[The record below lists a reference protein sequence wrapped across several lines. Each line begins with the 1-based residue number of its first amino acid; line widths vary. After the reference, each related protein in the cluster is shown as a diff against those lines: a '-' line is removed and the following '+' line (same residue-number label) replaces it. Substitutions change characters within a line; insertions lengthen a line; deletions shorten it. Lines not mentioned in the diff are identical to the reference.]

1 MLFNHQRRTRTPNN
15 IKENKMGRPLKIA
28 KANVSTITDTV
39 AATDVV
45 TVLSTLNFDK
55 NQRFVAASNVGGI
68 VGGTTY
74 YIKEVLSLTTL
85 TLSATPGGAI
95 FDLTANTTG
104 QTVKCSVGIVDAGFN
119 NPDQASYG
127 IVGGNTG
134 IYGNQILAN
143 VCIAAA
149 GPGTISSVAANTKV
163 FGTAVG
169 TDFANSAPVAS
180 AIEVAGVGALGFVA
194 SVAAAVAVSATV
206 ATGNLVTVASSAGF
220 VLNKPVVFNAA
231 ISVLA
236 ANTLYYVKSKPDG
249 GNISVS
255 TTPGGANVALTDVT
269 AVSSA
274 LQDVIT
280 LAAPSAFS
288 VTDAAW
294 THASAEAGFILRQ
307 KGRSK
312 FLVQGT
318 SGLIGQCTLTDA
330 ANAALTGGQMNV
342 VATTSAPADFFVDRI
357 ADHQVHGFGANT
369 DVQTQYVATFGTAYA
384 ADTYGGQPD
393 AIVTIAKA

>member
-1 MLFNHQRRTRTPNN
+1 
-15 IKENKMGRPLKIA
+15 MGRPLKIA
-28 KANVSTITDTV
+28 KATISTITDT
-39 AATDVV
+39 ATTTNIV
-45 TVLSTLNFDK
+45 TVLSTANFDAGA
-55 NQRFVAASNVGGI
+55 RFVAASTVGG
-68 VGGTTY
+68 VTGGTTY
-74 YIKEVLSLTTL
+74 YVLNVIDATTL
-85 TLSATPGGAI
+85 KLSATPGGAELA
-95 FDLTANTTG
+95 LTNTTG
-104 QTVKCSVGIVDAGFN
+104 QTVKCSVGLVDSGFN

-163 FGTAVG
+163 FATSAG
-169 TDFANSAPVAS
+169 TDFANSAPVGA

-220 VLNKPVVFNAA
+220 VLNKAVVFTPA
-231 ISVLA
+231 IGVLA
-236 ANTLYYVKSKPDG
+236 ANTVYYVKSVPDG

-255 TTPGGANVALTDVT
+255 ATPGGANIALTNVT

-288 VTDAAW
+288 VTDSAW

-307 KGRSK
+307 KGSRK
-312 FLVQGT
+312 FLVQGAT
-318 SGLIGQCTLTDA
+318 SGLVGQCLTA
-330 ANAALTGGQMNV
+330 NVANAALTGGFMNV
-342 VATTSAPADFFVDRI
+342 VATNAAAGNVYIDRI
-357 ADHQVHGFGANT
+357 ADRQVHGFGNT
-369 DVQTQYVATFGTAYA
+369 DVAVQYVSTFGTAYA

-393 AIVTIAKA
+393 AIVTISKL